1 MAVADIGIYGGTFS
15 PPHNG
20 HVYAAKSALDE
31 LMLDKLYVVPA
42 FIPPHKQLGFDN
54 PNDRFNMARLAF
66 SGIPKVEVSDY
77 EMTAGGKSYTV
88 KTLEHFKNKGTL
100 TFLCGTD
107 MFLSLEEWYM
117 PEKIFRLARI
127 ALVRRE
133 ADNEFL
139 NVRVQETKR
148 RYMKKYAARIVL
160 LQAKAYELSST
171 FVRDAISDGN
181 FEGYVPESVAAYIRK
196 NHLYD
201 A

>member
-31 LMLDKLYVVPA
+31 LQLDKLYVVPA

-100 TFLCGTD
+100 TFLCGTVC
-107 MFLSLEEWYM
+107 FS
-117 PEKIFRLARI
+117 RLKNGI
-127 ALVRRE
+127 CGEDFQTGTVALIRRE

-148 RYMKKYAARIVL
+148 RYMKKYAARIVV

-196 NHLYD
+196 NHLYG